1 VPDSHAQLLPTE
13 TRNSI
18 ILGMVYRP
26 PSESNP
32 GGLGRGA
39 PGRPNQSQL
48 DKVGGIQTNAPEG
61 LRIFFH
67 LHQEV
72 ETNQYLTGQTW
83 PDLVTL
89 PREPTFHS
97 FVPRNP
103 SSDQQQSNVETVE
116 TVSPLPQSPSKRTM
130 GTYINCSQPRFRP
143 PPRTGGNAFQRY
155 TWRLRTIGTMPQHNN
170 CHRPVIA
177 EQHSTSDSKPRQA
190 LERL

>member
-1 VPDSHAQLLPTE
+1 
-13 TRNSI
+13 
-18 ILGMVYRP
+18 M
-26 PSESNP
+26 
-32 GGLGRGA
+32 
-39 PGRPNQSQL
+39 
-48 DKVGGIQTNAPEG
+48 
-61 LRIFFH
+61 
-67 LHQEV
+67 
-72 ETNQYLTGQTW
+72 
-83 PDLVTL
+83 TL

-103 SSDQQQSNVETVE
+103 SSDQQQSSVETVE

-190 LERL
+190 LERLKRERLEHLLGPPSESPTFKCQASLGSLLILDPDLTSYYGDSP